1 MEIPTGKR
9 EQNRQ
14 KRRAVIVEVATRAFL
29 EQGYAATSMS
39 AIADELGGSKATLWS
54 HFASKEEL
62 FIAVVDEQVAL
73 FGAEM
78 EDALVQVP
86 FSHESLK
93 HYCLTFLRTLT
104 KPHAVALFR
113 VIMGDGGRFP
123 EINSIFHV
131 RGPARLNAYLNEFL
145 ATRFT
150 VDESA
155 RLALLINA
163 TLIGWRSQIL
173 TRPDPVQE
181 GELEQFVH
189 DFIAHLRLAE
199 YQADQDEQTRA

>member
-1 MEIPTGKR
+1 MEVTTGKR

-62 FIAVVDEQVAL
+62 FIAVVDGQVVQFAS
-73 FGAEM
+73 EM
-78 EDALVQVP
+78 ENVLVEAP
-86 FSHESLK
+86 FSAEALHR
-93 HYCLTFLRTLT
+93 YCLRFLRTLMR
-104 KPHAVALFR
+104 PHAVALFR

-131 RGPARLNAYLNEFL
+131 RGPARLQAYLSEFL
-145 ATRFT
+145 GTRFPT
-150 VDESA
+150 DEAA
-155 RLALLINA
+155 RLALLINSA
-163 TLIGWRSQIL
+163 LVGWRSQML
-173 TRPDPVQE
+173 TRPDAV
-181 GELEQFVH
+181 GASELEQFVD
-189 DFIAHLRLAE
+189 DFIARLRLGE
-199 YQADQDEQTRA
+199 YQADQDEQTRT

>member
-1 MEIPTGKR
+1 MEILPGKR

-14 KRRAVIVEVATRAFL
+14 KRRTCIVEVATRAFL
-29 EQGYAATSMS
+29 DQGYAATSMS

-62 FIAVVDEQVAL
+62 FIAVVDGQVAQ
-73 FGAEM
+73 FAVEM
-78 EDALVQVP
+78 EAALVKAA
-86 FSHESLK
+86 FSVDGLHR
-93 HYCLTFLRTLT
+93 YCLTFLRTLM

-131 RGPARLNAYLNEFL
+131 RGPARLHAYLSEFL
-145 ATRFT
+145 ATRFPA
-150 VDESA
+150 DEAA
-155 RLALLINA
+155 RAAILINA

-173 TRPDPVQE
+173 TRPDPVQP
-181 GELEQFVH
+181 GELEQFVD
-189 DFIAHLRLAE
+189 DFIAHLRLGE
-199 YQADQDEQTRA
+199 YQANPNEQSQA